1 MKYNICLANNIFCKR
16 FKEIILLNNNIM
28 RVILFA
34 ISCILGTTMQTS
46 DVTNT
51 YKTVNA
57 DDDYHWNQF
66 NLFQEKFHKF
76 YDSDHE
82 LERRFEIFKHNLLA
96 IVEHNNDVTQNFT
109 LGINQFSD
117 LTQTEF
123 KSLYVNGFSAKQ
135 YELLGLGSYGCK
147 AYSST
152 ASGAPLSI
160 DWRAK
165 GVVNAVRDQGQC
177 GSCWAFATTANAES
191 VWAIYSG
198 QLLDLSEE
206 LLVDCASGVGYY
218 NLGCNGGQP
227 DSAFKYMINNGQC
240 YESSYPYEAGTTK
253 TAGTCHKCTA
263 APAHFSACYDVAP
276 KDQVSLKGA
285 LSKQPVTIAIEAD
298 TYYFQSYTG
307 GILDSTKCGTSLDHA
322 VEIVGYGEENGKKY
336 WNIRNSWGSSWG
348 ENGYVRILRSEST
361 NDVGICGVAA
371 EPSFISV

>member
-1 MKYNICLANNIFCKR
+1 MQ
-16 FKEIILLNNNIM
+16 ILL
-28 RVILFA
+28 VLSLF
-34 ISCILGTTMQTS
+34 ISNAFSQTQIQS
-46 DVTNT
+46 
-51 YKTVNA
+51 A
-57 DDDYHWNQF
+57 DDEYHWNQF
-66 NLFQEKFHKF
+66 NLFQEKFRKF
-76 YDSDHE
+76 YSDDFE
-82 LERRFEIFKHNLLA
+82 LETRYNIFKENLVN
-96 IVEHNNDVTQNFT
+96 INRHNNEPNQNFT
-109 LGINQFSD
+109 LGVNQFSD
-117 LTQTEF
+117 LTQEEY
-123 KSLYVNGFSAKQ
+123 KSTYVSGFNG
-135 YELLGLGSYGCK
+135 ELGGYGCK
-147 AYSST
+147 AFSSA

-165 GVVNAVRDQGQC
+165 GVVNPVRDQGQC

-240 YESSYPYEAGTTK
+240 LESSYPYVAGTTK
-253 TAGTCHKCTA
+253 TAGSCHSCSA

-285 LSKQPVTIAIEAD
+285 VSKQPVAIAIEAD
-298 TYYFQSYTG
+298 TFYFQSYAG
-307 GILDSTKCGTSLDHA
+307 GILDSTKCGTTLDHA
-322 VEIVGYGEENGKKY
+322 VEIVGYGEDNGKKY
-336 WNIRNSWGSSWG
+336 WNVRNSWGSTWG
-348 ENGYVRILRSEST
+348 EKGYVRILRSEST